1 VRDIDTSHW
10 TSLMTRVGIWDAARD
25 KLNKAFGEIFAEP
38 AVASL
43 PTEAGAA
50 HYPSSRED
58 VTAML
63 VRLCG

>member
-1 VRDIDTSHW
+1 
-10 TSLMTRVGIWDAARD
+10 MTRVGIWDAARD